1 MITLTWWQIVG
12 ALMLALIAGGL
23 LGAWIAYE
31 ADHALEEPRL
41 VDDDE
46 WGDNL

>member
-1 MITLTWWQIVG
+1 MITLAWWAFVG
-12 ALMLALIAGGL
+12 ALALALIAGGL
-23 LGAWIAYE
+23 LGGWLMYE
-31 ADHALEEPRL
+31 ADRALDEPRL